1 MNKIDRYVLKSF
13 VQTLLFAVIALCV
26 IFLVVNLMESLD
38 GFLDHKATAQAIAQ
52 YYLYFLP
59 QIIKLIFPIAMLMA
73 SLFAIGKHSGA
84 NEITA
89 MKTSGMS
96 LYRLMTPIVI
106 LSALISFGQLYFN
119 GWVVPRATTK
129 MLAIDRK
136 YLGKGGAVTETQVYN
151 LYFRD
156 TPLRNVVMSSY
167 DEIQRSG
174 AMMTVEDYAQEQQ
187 PRVLRRLDAR
197 LFRWDSTQSCWL
209 LSQVFERSIDA
220 KGEVSV
226 NWHEQDTVRLL
237 MSHSSIVSLQRTTDE
252 MTLDE
257 LREYIAVLER
267 GGKDVRMKRIDYFG
281 QYAFPFADLIVVLFG
296 VPFASIRKKG
306 GIAVEIATAMTVS
319 FVYLVFT
326 KISQSLGFELNL
338 SPISVAWS
346 ANALF
351 LLVALA
357 NLYRTRT

>member
-1 MNKIDRYVLKSF
+1 M
-13 VQTLLFAVIALCV
+13 ALCV

-38 GFLDHKATAQAIAQ
+38 GFLDHNAGFVAIAS
-52 YYLYFLP
+52 YYLYFMP

-89 MKTSGMS
+89 MKTAGQS
-96 LYRLMTPIVI
+96 LYRLMIPIVLVSI
-106 LSALISFGQLYFN
+106 GLSFAQLYFN

-136 YLGKGGAVTETQVYN
+136 YLGKGRGAVETQVYN

-156 TPLRNVVMSSY
+156 NPLRNVIMSSY
-167 DEIQRSG
+167 DEVQKSG
-174 AMMTVEDYAQEQQ
+174 TMMAIEDYNSERQ
-187 PRVLRRLDAR
+187 PRVTRRIDAQS
-197 LFRWDSTQSCWL
+197 FRWDSVLSCWQMTNGFARTI
-209 LSQVFERSIDA
+209 SAE
-220 KGEVSV
+220 GEVHV
-226 NWHEQDTVRLL
+226 RAFEQDTAHLQ
-237 MSHSSIVSLQRTTDE
+237 MSHKSIMTLQRTSDE

-257 LREYIAVLER
+257 LQEYIGVLER

-281 QYAFPFADLIVVLFG
+281 QYAFPFANLVVVLFG
-296 VPFASIRKKG
+296 VPFASVRKKG
-306 GIAVEIATAMTVS
+306 GIAVEVATAMIVS

-326 KISQSLGFELNL
+326 KISQSMGYELNV
-338 SPISVAWS
+338 SPQAVAWS

-351 LLVALA
+351 LLIALT
-357 NLYRTRT
+357 NLRLTKT